1 VPASVLPTPALGRG
15 TVDDPRER
23 DHFERI
29 KHYEDIERARMIIM
43 QYEKGLA
50 FYRREI
56 ENKRYEIGRLD
67 ERLGDGA

>member
-1 VPASVLPTPALGRG
+1 VPASVVPTAVGRT
-15 TVDDPRER
+15 TVDSPTE
-23 DHFERI
+23 HGQFKRI
-29 KHYEDIERARMIIM
+29 KHYEDIERARMIIV

>member
-1 VPASVLPTPALGRG
+1 VPTTGIGEGRTVNDPT
-15 TVDDPRER
+15 ER
-23 DHFERI
+23 DEFDRI
-29 KHYEDIERARMIIM
+29 RLHQEIERTRTIIV

-56 ENKRYEIGRLD
+56 ENKRYEIGRPD